1 MTRGLNRVQMGLTE
15 EMVEAYGDTIWDLSH
30 NIQVRIG
37 DPVRALDWEQ
47 IEAQRDGAGLADI
60 QIAERIGLT
69 REQVTHIRLLLE
81 HRKFQRQHYHRLY
94 ELGGGRRFRAE
105 RFVPVERRA
114 GLDEQAM
121 ALRAAL
127 KFDPGEAD
135 RHIRTGRWGAATPA
149 KRLRALAEELGGG
162 LALHDNG
169 QTLDWSAALE
179 RALSLASGLE
189 ERGVGRGDVIAIDDP
204 RPSSL
209 LLAYAAAS
217 LSSAVLCPLP
227 EDLSRETLERC
238 LERVSARALIARR
251 GEAPS
256 IETVCPLGELFG
268 PIERTWDGDAVASD
282 PLAILFAGLD
292 RETPRAIVHNAH
304 TLLAGNDWVSARF
317 GLSAEDR
324 IAIASKDP
332 VHGIIAC
339 NLALASGAALC
350 DTESGATVAVGAGLP
365 GARLTLAADAG
376 CRVLI
381 APETQI
387 ALAASPESPEALA
400 PAPGVSLRLASEDG
414 EIVIGEGEGE
424 LELRGPN
431 LAPSYLDDD
440 AANRSSFT
448 GDRWWR
454 TGIRARIDAAG
465 TVALL
470 GDA

>member
-15 EMVEAYGDTIWDLSH
+15 EMVEAYGETVWDLSH

-37 DPVRALDWEQ
+37 DPIRMLDWDQ

-81 HRKFQRQHYHRLY
+81 HRKFRRHNYHRLY

-105 RFVPVERRA
+105 RFVPVEQRA
-114 GLDEQAM
+114 SLDERAM

-127 KFDPGEAD
+127 KFDPAEAS
-135 RHIRTGRWGAATPA
+135 RYIQMGRWGSATPA
-149 KRLRALAEELGGG
+149 KRLRALAEENRSS
-162 LALHDNG
+162 LALDDEG
-169 QTLDWSAALE
+169 QTLDWSEALE

-189 ERGVGRGDVIAIDDP
+189 ERGIGRGDVIATDDLQ
-204 RPSSL
+204 PSSL

-227 EDLSRETLERC
+227 EELPLQTRQRC
-238 LERVSARALIARR
+238 LERVSARALITSK
-251 GEAPS
+251 GGVPS
-256 IETVCPLGELFG
+256 IETVCPIGQLFG
-268 PIERTWDGDAVASD
+268 PVEKTWDHDAVASD

-292 RETPRAIVHNAH
+292 EAAPRAVVHNAH
-304 TLLAGNDWVSARF
+304 TLLAGNDWIGARF
-317 GLSAEDR
+317 GISAEDR
-324 IAIASKDP
+324 IAVASPDP
-332 VHGIIAC
+332 AHAVIAC
-339 NLALASGAALC
+339 NLTLVSGAALS
-350 DTESGATVAVGAGLP
+350 DADSGATVAVGGKLP
-365 GARLTLAADAG
+365 GGRLTLATDAG
-376 CRVLI
+376 CRVWM

-387 ALAASPESPEALA
+387 ALAASPDAPEALM
-400 PAPGVSLRLASEDG
+400 PVPGVSLRLAGEDG
-414 EIVIGEGEGE
+414 EVVGGEGEGE

-440 AANRSSFT
+440 AANRNRYT

-454 TGIRARIDAAG
+454 TGQRARIDAAG
-465 TVALL
+465 TVTLL
-470 GDA
+470 GTA